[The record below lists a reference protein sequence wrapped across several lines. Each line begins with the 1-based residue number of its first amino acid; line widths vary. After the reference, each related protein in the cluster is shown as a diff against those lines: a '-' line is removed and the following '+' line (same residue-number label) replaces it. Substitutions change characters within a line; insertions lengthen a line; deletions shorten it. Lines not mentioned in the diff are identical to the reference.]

1 MEMDIHSS
9 IKTNNKLI
17 DENEIFEKSFDRL
30 VNLQDLLKK
39 ESALKELCK
48 ILLFYFYSYKRK
60 RRYFQKN

>member
-1 MEMDIHSS
+1 MDIHSS

-17 DENEIFEKSFDRL
+17 DENENFEKSFDRL

-39 ESALKELCK
+39 ESTLKELCK